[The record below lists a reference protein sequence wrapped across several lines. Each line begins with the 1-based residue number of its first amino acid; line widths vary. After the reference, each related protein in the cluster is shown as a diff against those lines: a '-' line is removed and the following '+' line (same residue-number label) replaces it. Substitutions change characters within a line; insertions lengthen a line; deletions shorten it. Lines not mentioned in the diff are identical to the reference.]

1 MKNFTKKTSTQG
13 FTLIE
18 ILITM
23 GILLSLTIASTT
35 MLRSGIDLRE
45 ATAERARVTARVSRA
60 MLQVVRD
67 LENAYIVPTT
77 DTDRGIQERKHLT
90 VFKIERSGDHD
101 KISLTTFSN
110 DQKRPDMAESDIAY
124 VVYEAKDSEVS
135 GRKDLY
141 RSSLPFLLK
150 DSKERQTEGDLLA
163 KNIKSFKVIPWTG
176 DSWSQDRWDS
186 GRSETRNKLPHMA
199 RVEIETWA
207 EDPKED
213 ESVLNSNERPAV
225 ALKTIVRLP
234 LAASIPEM
242 KTQTGSIKWY

>member
-1 MKNFTKKTSTQG
+1 MKHNSSTG

-18 ILITM
+18 FLITM

-45 ATAERARVTARVSRA
+45 ATAERSRVTSRISRA

-90 VFKIERSGDHD
+90 VFKLEKSGEHD

-124 VVYEAKDSEVS
+124 VVYEAKDSVDIT

-141 RSSLPFLLK
+141 RSALPFLLK
-150 DSKERQTEGDLLA
+150 DSKDTPQGDLLA
-163 KNIKSFKVIPWTG
+163 KNIKSFKIIPWTG

-186 GRSETRNKLPHMA
+186 GRSETRNKLPHMV
-199 RVEIETWA
+199 RIEIETWA
-207 EDPKED
+207 EDPKAD
-213 ESVLNSNERPAV
+213 ESVLGSNERPAV

-234 LAASIPEM
+234 LATIIPEM
-242 KTQTGSIKWY
+242 KSQTGSIKWF